1 MKLRLIIGLACFM
14 VAGLTY
20 AQTNM
25 GIKGGLNFSTIEPAA
40 NSNLGLRTG
49 FHAGVLWH
57 IHLGQGLAFQ
67 PELVYSLQ
75 GARLSSNEKLNLG
88 YINAPFLLQAM
99 IGRGFRLEAGPQL
112 GLLVNAKTQV
122 GNSLEN
128 VRQSYKTIDA
138 ALAVGFGFVGKT
150 GLGFDARY
158 NYGLSDINR
167 SGGDVANRVFQV
179 GLFYQFRH

>member
-1 MKLRLIIGLACFM
+1 MKLHAIIGVVFFM

-25 GIKGGLNFSTIEPAA
+25 GIKGGLNFSTIHPGGS
-40 NSNLGLRTG
+40 SNPDIRTG
-49 FHAGVLWH
+49 FHVGLLWH
-57 IHLGQGLAFQ
+57 FPQGRSIAFQ

-75 GARLSSNEKLNLG
+75 GAWLSSNEKLNLG
-88 YINAPFLLQAM
+88 YINAPFLLQVM
-99 IGRGFRLEAGPQL
+99 VGRRFRLEAGPQL
-112 GLLVNAKTQV
+112 GFLVNARTQS
-122 GNSLEN
+122 GNALEN

-138 ALAVGFGFVGKT
+138 ALAVGFGFLGRA

-158 NYGLSDINR
+158 NYGLSAINK
-167 SGGDVANRVFQV
+167 SGGEVANRVFQV

>member
-1 MKLRLIIGLACFM
+1 MKLRVIFGVACFM

-25 GIKGGLNFSTIEPAA
+25 GIKGGLNFSTIYPGG
-40 NSNLGLRTG
+40 NSSLGLRTG
-49 FHAGVLWH
+49 FHAGLLWH
-57 IHLGQGLAFQ
+57 IHLSQGIAFQ

-75 GARLSSNEKLNLG
+75 GARLSNNEKLNLG

-99 IGRGFRLEAGPQL
+99 VGRGFRLEAGPQL
-112 GLLVNAKTQV
+112 GFLVNAKTQS
-122 GNSLEN
+122 GNTFEN

-138 ALAVGFGFVGKT
+138 ALAVGFGFVGKV
-150 GLGFDARY
+150 GLGFDFRY
-158 NYGLSDINR
+158 NYGLSNISK
-167 SGGDVANRVFQV
+167 SGGDVTNRVFQV